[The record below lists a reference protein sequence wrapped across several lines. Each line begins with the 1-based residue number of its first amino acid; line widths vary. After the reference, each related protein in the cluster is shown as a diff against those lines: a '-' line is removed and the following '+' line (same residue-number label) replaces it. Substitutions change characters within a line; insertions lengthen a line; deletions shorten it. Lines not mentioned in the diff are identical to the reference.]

1 VSEYAEVRSQ
11 EFIFCSHRLK
21 GAKKM
26 SYSDFSLTSVE
37 KAFGLNI
44 SDGINLFS
52 DITELESSPWL
63 KETLDYNVPIA
74 LGSNTEKARS
84 ELIIAPILVE
94 LRKQLNSQIA
104 LFSGIDFTV
113 DSSKGLNGNCDF
125 IISQSP
131 QLLILRAPVIM
142 LVEAKKENIN
152 AGLGQCIAE
161 MLAAQIYNEREGEEV
176 ANILGV
182 VTTGEIW
189 KFLKLTEQLVE
200 IDLKEYFLNNI
211 NKILG
216 ILASAVR
223 QEN

>member
-1 VSEYAEVRSQ
+1 MA
-11 EFIFCSHRLK
+11 
-21 GAKKM
+21 
-26 SYSDFSLTSVE
+26 YSDFTLERVE
-37 KAFGLNI
+37 KAFGLTI
-44 SDGINLFS
+44 SDNVNLFA
-52 DITELESSPWL
+52 DIPELESSNWL

-113 DSSKGLNGNCDF
+113 DSNQGLNGSCDF
-125 IISQSP
+125 IISKSA
-131 QLLILRAPVIM
+131 QLLILRAPAIM

-161 MLAAQIYNEREGEEV
+161 MLAAQIFNQKQGEEV
-176 ANILGV
+176 TSIYGV

-189 KFLKLTEQLVE
+189 KFLKISGQLVQ
-200 IDLKEYFLNNI
+200 IDLAEYFLNNV

-216 ILASAVR
+216 ILASAIP
-223 QEN
+223 QKT

>member
-1 VSEYAEVRSQ
+1 MA
-11 EFIFCSHRLK
+11 
-21 GAKKM
+21 
-26 SYSDFSLTSVE
+26 YSDFTLERVE
-37 KAFGLNI
+37 KAFGLTI
-44 SDGINLFS
+44 SDNVNLFA
-52 DITELESSPWL
+52 DITELESSNWL

-113 DSSKGLNGNCDF
+113 DTAQGLNGSCDF
-125 IISQSP
+125 IISQSA
-131 QLLILRAPVIM
+131 QLLILRAPAIM

-161 MLAAQIYNEREGEEV
+161 MLAAQIFNQKQGEEV
-176 ANILGV
+176 TDIYGV

-189 KFLKLTEQLVE
+189 KFLKLSGQLVQ
-200 IDLKEYFLNNI
+200 IDLAEYFLNNV

-216 ILASAVR
+216 ILASAIP
-223 QEN
+223 QKT

>member
-1 VSEYAEVRSQ
+1 MAYSE
-11 EFIFCSHRLK
+11 
-21 GAKKM
+21 
-26 SYSDFSLTSVE
+26 FSLVSVE
-37 KAFGLNI
+37 KSFDLTI
-44 SDGINLFS
+44 SDRINLFS
-52 DITELESSPWL
+52 DTPELESSLWL

-84 ELIIAPILVE
+84 ELIITPTLVE
-94 LRKQLNSQIA
+94 LRKQLNSQIG

-113 DSSKGLNGNCDF
+113 DVNRGLNGSCDF

-131 QLLILRAPVIM
+131 QLLILRSPVIM

-161 MLAAQIYNEREGEEV
+161 MLAAQIYNQREGQEV
-176 ANILGV
+176 KNIYGV

-189 KFLKLTEQLVE
+189 KFIKLTGQLVE
-200 IDLKEYFLNNI
+200 IDLAEYFLNNI

-223 QEN
+223 QRT

>member
-1 VSEYAEVRSQ
+1 
-11 EFIFCSHRLK
+11 
-21 GAKKM
+21 M
-26 SYSDFSLTSVE
+26 SYSEFSLVAVE
-37 KAFGLNI
+37 KTFNLTI
-44 SDGINLFS
+44 SDRVNLFAE
-52 DITELESSPWL
+52 TPELESSDWL

-94 LRKQLNSQIA
+94 LRKQLNSQIG

-113 DSSKGLNGNCDF
+113 DGNRGLNGVCDF

-131 QLLILRAPVIM
+131 QLLILRSPVIM

-161 MLAAQIYNEREGEEV
+161 MLAAQIYNQREGQEV
-176 ANILGV
+176 ANIYGV

-189 KFLKLTEQLVE
+189 KFLKLTEQLAE
-200 IDLKEYFLNNI
+200 IDLAEYFLNNI
-211 NKILG
+211 NKVLG

-223 QEN
+223 QKN

>member
-1 VSEYAEVRSQ
+1 MA
-11 EFIFCSHRLK
+11 
-21 GAKKM
+21 
-26 SYSDFSLTSVE
+26 YSDFTLERVE
-37 KAFGLNI
+37 KAFGLTI
-44 SDGINLFS
+44 SDNVNLFA
-52 DITELESSPWL
+52 DITELESSNWL

-113 DSSKGLNGNCDF
+113 DPAQGLNGSCDF
-125 IISQSP
+125 IISQSA
-131 QLLILRAPVIM
+131 QLLILRAPAIM

-161 MLAAQIYNEREGEEV
+161 MLAAQIFNQKQGEEV
-176 ANILGV
+176 TSIYGV

-189 KFLKLTEQLVE
+189 KFLKLSGQLVQ
-200 IDLKEYFLNNI
+200 IDLAEYFLNNV

-216 ILASAVR
+216 ILASAIP
-223 QEN
+223 QKT

>member
-1 VSEYAEVRSQ
+1 MA
-11 EFIFCSHRLK
+11 
-21 GAKKM
+21 
-26 SYSDFSLTSVE
+26 YSDFTLDRVG
-37 KAFGLNI
+37 KVFGLTI
-44 SDGINLFS
+44 SDNVNLFAN
-52 DITELESSPWL
+52 IPELSSSNWL

-113 DSSKGLNGNCDF
+113 DPDKGLNGSCDF
-125 IISQSP
+125 IISQSA
-131 QLLILRAPVIM
+131 QLLILRAPAIM

-161 MLAAQIYNEREGEEV
+161 MLAAQIFNQREEYEV
-176 ANILGV
+176 AEIYGV

-189 KFLKLTEQLVE
+189 KFLKLTGQLVQ
-200 IDLKEYFLNNI
+200 IDLAEYFLNNV

-216 ILASAVR
+216 ILASAVPSV
-223 QEN
+223 